1 MKRFILA
8 FLSALFTITAIAQEQ
23 TYINYFTVKD
33 NIAQPVTI
41 YTNLGTYKFSGSYTL
56 YGHISRLSA
65 CDANGNKIVNTQ
77 PKKRSYSTNKNKP
90 MEFWYVFDM
99 IYSSSGSSYSTGY
112 YSNNYDGGSTDDALA
127 AAGAAAVVAAGA
139 LVFVGAANSDWDEY
153 RTRIDIDPIWG
164 QKLGKYGVSVSWRG
178 KSVLGLTAGIGKDTK
193 DHYSY
198 SYNEYGVD
206 TKKTTSMRWMAG
218 LQLWFVNGLNF
229 ELGVGSMYHHRL
241 SDVKTSA
248 YVMTNAE
255 LHLFNGV
262 GLYTGFGVGKS
273 LSGSAPVKFIWD
285 VGLRLR
291 IFAE

>member
-1 MKRFILA
+1 MKKV
-8 FLSALFTITAIAQEQ
+8 FLSFLFVFLVTFASAQEQ

-41 YTNLGTYKFSGSYTL
+41 NTNLGTYKFSGSYTL
-56 YGHISRLSA
+56 YGHISSLSA
-65 CDANGNKIVNTQ
+65 FDAYGNKIVNTE
-77 PKKRSYSTNKNKP
+77 PKKWTYSTDKSKP
-90 MEFWYVFDM
+90 IEHWYVFDM
-99 IYSSSGSSYSTGY
+99 IYSSSGSSYSSG
-112 YSNNYDGGSTDDALA
+112 YSNNYGGSSDDALA

-198 SYNEYGVD
+198 SYNEYGLD
-206 TKKTTSMRWMAG
+206 TKKTTNMRWMAG
-218 LQLWFVNGLNF
+218 VQLWFVNGLNF
-229 ELGVGSMYHHRL
+229 ELGVGSMYHHKL

-248 YVMTNAE
+248 YIMTNAE